1 MKSFKTKIFLSFL
14 TLILVAFTVSP
25 IMASLTPGESY
36 TVILEQVN
44 SDGTLTEKS
53 TSSVAADANE
63 KIDYAFT
70 NVPTHDGDGVNF
82 LVITVKTEAGTVLS
96 KGLVPAPAQ
105 NTTTKLGANALSTT
119 QTKSI
124 LEGFAANSTDD
135 PIYASFGFVITRS
148 PEITDADITNI
159 ALGGGE
165 VILGTN
171 GYVATLEGLCTT
183 AQMTA
188 FKSALVYNATEGT
201 SSLAN
206 YTEAFNDAV
215 ALTDTTAADN
225 EMAKASGAIMAD
237 IFMDAAEKAGVKL
250 EYILIA
256 FDATG
261 YKVEGDEHMQAIST
275 AVMNNMNAAV
285 SSFMTRIG
293 ATKVQKKYTAA
304 LTVLEAS
311 GTQVTNFNAAVSTM
325 VSSQEDIDTEYS
337 GYFMD
342 PEGYLDDHPELDAT
356 AIQTALNTAFTS
368 IFTTFQAN
376 IESSDAEI
384 ASMRVTMA
392 AAFNITVAELISS
405 SGNPPIGR
413 TYKME
418 MPAPG
423 ENPDLQNWPIPITVV
438 HSWVANIIANG
449 GSISYTRDTL
459 AIPSMMRWMSNRHDF
474 TQGGTPASFAALM
487 GIREDVEII
496 QMTKFG
502 MYDEGDSRPDQAV
515 EKAGKEAFVTRLVAT
530 MARITGTTDGT
541 TEISEA
547 QKKALIALM
556 VEPNLH

>member
-159 ALGGGE
+159 ALGGGA
-165 VILGTN
+165 VILGTG
-171 GYVATLEGLCTT
+171 GYVATLEELCTT

-188 FKSALVYNATEGT
+188 FKSALIYNATEGT

-225 EMAKASGAIMAD
+225 EMAKASGSIMAD

-261 YKVEGDEHMQAIST
+261 YKVEDNENMMAIST

-285 SSFMTRIG
+285 SSFMTRIA

-368 IFTTFQAN
+368 IFTTFQAD

-384 ASMRVTMA
+384 TSMRATMA
-392 AAFNITVAELISS
+392 TAFNITVAELISS

-418 MPAPG
+418 MTAPG
-423 ENPDLQNWPIPITVV
+423 ETPDLQNWPIPITVV

-459 AIPSMMRWMSNRHDF
+459 AIPSMMQQWMSTRHDF
-474 TQGGTPASFAALM
+474 TEGGTPASFAALM

-496 QMTKFG
+496 QMTKFSL
-502 MYDEGDSRPDQAV
+502 YEEGGRPDQAV